1 RPGRGAAAANPPS
14 PRQPRPRNAFPCPT
28 SPPTPPGPPRWAAS
42 SARLRHLRID
52 AGASI
57 AAVARRLGVDS
68 HSIGRIERG
77 LHSPREDQ
85 IARLLAHYQ
94 VPDDELR
101 AAAELLG
108 QDQTGEGQYQ
118 VADALP
124 GWLARATGVERTSSH
139 LHAYARHHFPAPVQT
154 LEYARALA
162 GAAYPERPLAANAEH
177 TLRRV
182 NRARLLKLSPRA
194 TCVVIIDESLLLR
207 APADAAVHRR
217 QLQHLHALT
226 ADTHNG
232 VHIGIRRL
240 SAPAPIPLPPH
251 GCVTYCAR
259 GRGPDDDLVLAETLH
274 GARHFADDQAAEYR
288 ETLFQL
294 TRDATDRPKTLD
306 ILQRH
311 IDHLPAPARI

>member
-1 RPGRGAAAANPPS
+1 MSDLTTDAARATALGRVLG
-14 PRQPRPRNAFPCPT
+14 
-28 SPPTPPGPPRWAAS
+28 
-42 SARLRHLRID
+42 ARLRHLRID
-52 AGASI
+52 AGASL
-57 AAVARRLGVDS
+57 AAVARRLGVS
-68 HSIGRIERG
+68 RHSIGQIERG
-77 LHSPREDQ
+77 LHSPRKNQ

-94 VPDDELR
+94 VPDDEQR
-101 AAAELLG
+101 ASAELLE
-108 QDQTGEGQYQ
+108 QDQTGEGQHQ
-118 VADALP
+118 AADELP

-162 GAAYPERPLAANAEH
+162 GAAYPERSLTYNADH
-177 TLRRV
+177 ILLRV
-182 NRARLLKLSPRA
+182 DRARLLRLNVRA
-194 TCVVIIDESLLLR
+194 TCVVIIDEALLLR
-207 APADAAVHRR
+207 APADPAVHRR

-226 ADTHNG
+226 VDNHNG

-240 SAPAPIPLPPH
+240 SAPAPVPLPSH

-274 GARHFADDQAAEYR
+274 GARHFAGGQAAEYR

-294 TRDATDRPKTLD
+294 TRAATDRPRTLA

-311 IDHLPAPARI
+311 IDHLPAPART